1 MGTTRISAL
10 KALPRVARYAQL
22 VVAFPVSIARVTWK
36 KVFDQRFAITAM
48 SDLRVFEIAE

>member
-1 MGTTRISAL
+1 VGTTRISAL